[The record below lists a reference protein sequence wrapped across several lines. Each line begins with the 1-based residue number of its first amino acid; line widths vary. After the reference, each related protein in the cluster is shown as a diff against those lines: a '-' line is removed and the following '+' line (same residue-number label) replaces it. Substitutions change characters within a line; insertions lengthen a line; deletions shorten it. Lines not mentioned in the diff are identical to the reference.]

1 MSLKSGAS
9 VICNKGNYRI
19 ASESFGGGGMG
30 NIYLGIR
37 ESGEK
42 VIVKSPK
49 FSGNS
54 KDPIMLQK
62 LKIEAKILSSLD
74 HENIVG
80 YIDERDD
87 GDQNFF
93 LVIEYLD
100 GRNLLDQFREK
111 SADEQTARDY
121 AETMLKILQ
130 YLHGSPNIIHRDIN
144 PKNIMTD
151 SNKRLVLIDF
161 GAAKHGYIQIVA
173 NAEDGSGSYTLIGTQ
188 GYSAPEQFTTGEV
201 TPASDIYGVG
211 ATLFYLLTSKKPS
224 RYMRSGGG
232 LVRSPRDVNP
242 SIGRDIS
249 YIITKAMS
257 QEPKDRYQ
265 TAADMISALNGTETF
280 LEVPH
285 IIFQGRKYIIEDRLE
300 IGRAHDCYDSECK
313 QGGGGGFFR
322 RKNIIPLDIKIHDD
336 QYYLSKHHA
345 RVMKDSS
352 GVCWVE
358 DLGSRNSTAISNDGG
373 KSFKILE
380 PRNKEQLKDGDIV
393 ATVYNRK
400 KGAYMTF
407 TFRSG

>member
-1 MSLKSGAS
+1 
-9 VICNKGNYRI
+9 
-19 ASESFGGGGMG
+19 MG
-30 NIYLGIR
+30 NIYFAIS

-49 FSGNS
+49 FSGDS

-62 LKIEAKILSSLD
+62 IKIEAKILSSL
-74 HENIVG
+74 HHGNIVG
-80 YIDERDD
+80 YVDERDD

-93 LVIEYLD
+93 LVTEFLD
-100 GRNLLDQFREK
+100 GRNLLDHYREK
-111 SADEQTARDY
+111 PADEQTTRDY
-121 AETMLKILQ
+121 AETILRILE

-151 SNKRLVLIDF
+151 SNKRLALIDF
-161 GAAKHGYIQIVA
+161 GAAKHGYIQILA
-173 NAEDGSGSYTLIGTQ
+173 NPEDDGSHTLIGTQ

-224 RYMRSGGG
+224 RYMQSGGG
-232 LVRSPRDVNP
+232 LTRSPRDVNP
-242 SIGRDIS
+242 SIGKDIS
-249 YIITKAMS
+249 YIITRAMS

-265 TAADMISALNGTETF
+265 TAADMVGALNGMETT
-280 LEVPH
+280 LGAPH
-285 IIFQGRKYIIEDRLE
+285 IVFQGRKYVIEHTLE
-300 IGRAHDCYDSECK
+300 IGRAHDCHDSGCRRGE
-313 QGGGGGFFR
+313 GFFYR
-322 RKNIIPLDIKIHDD
+322 RNINPLDIMVHDD

-345 RVMKDSS
+345 RVLKDSS
-352 GVCWVE
+352 GAYWVE
-358 DLGSRNSTAISNDGG
+358 DLESRNTTAISHDGG
-373 KSFKILE
+373 KSFKILN

-407 TFRSG
+407 MFRGG